1 MAENAQY
8 QKVKEITDQLEQGIQ
23 ELFESERYMT
33 WLRTMSKFHDY
44 SLNNTLLIAFQ
55 RPDATLVA
63 GYTAWQKQFGRQVQK
78 GEKAI
83 RILAPAPYKEKV
95 EMEKIDPITRTP
107 VLDADGKPVTEVQ
120 EVTRPAFKVVSVFDV
135 SQTEGREIPSLGI
148 DELSGDVREYELFFE
163 ALKRSCPV
171 PMEFEEI
178 EGSAKGYYHQMEQRI
193 AIREGMSQVQT
204 IKTAIH
210 EMAHQR
216 LHAIDPLD
224 ETAEIVNQ
232 TRSSKEVEA
241 ESVAY
246 TVCQHYGIETSDY
259 SFAYI
264 AGWSHGKETPELK
277 ASLNTIRKTA
287 NEIIKEIDGHI
298 AEINKEIE
306 QEQDNRITCYLKI
319 SGSMGSEYEI
329 DRIAGTVEKIE
340 AVLKEVLEN
349 DVDNIPEFL
358 ESKGIPVLVVASSI
372 DDEPGRYIVPD
383 YEYDVDTKQVY
394 RHGTAIGRE
403 MTREEHARA
412 LVVKV
417 DSFLREMDNY
427 QYNHTVSDRY
437 AFMADLQKNLLAG
450 NEKVDEVMG
459 WFQQEMDAE
468 TDYSDE
474 AIDLVV
480 EMKNFVKTGKELEKR
495 EQATQLAGEL
505 YDYADEVDPYGS
517 QDSVEYVQ
525 EFIRDTSKD
534 LLDAGEKAEGILK
547 WLKETPVAT
556 DELKTRGKELIDR
569 VSAFTGIHLEKEA
582 TISFYVAECSEFPNT
597 GEFHEGLSLEEA
609 FRLYDQIPAER
620 MNGIKGIGF
629 ELHDGSD
636 YDGQYPLMEAGRM
649 DEELINMVQHY
660 KESPLVQQAII
671 DCKRILAE
679 REQLD
684 QAQEVT
690 DGNYQIGQEHYLE
703 IHLADDGG
711 WNYTLYN
718 KEFLDADGGQIGVEL
733 DKNENPV
740 VIAEMNLDQVV
751 KEVLRSYGMEQEEI
765 RPMDEEEFE
774 HKRDFAFAKDM
785 YEKGFVYEDYVLSNR
800 IAYELRQDGIELM
813 DFSSEQSNVI
823 YEAAEKG
830 LDVSAFAKTDFS
842 VEQMKLMAEI
852 VEKDKDVTCIICNGK
867 RMDLSETVLSQK
879 QIADIYYFQKI
890 EGIVKEDYSEEQ
902 WKTIQ
907 RGIRERLD
915 VTQVANPNLAV
926 VEMRDILKELRKE
939 KREAQAAELE
949 ATLGLQDSGTYR
961 YYSTQRPISPGT
973 YPNGENKP
981 VTIENFDDRQ
991 AVENGQLQ
999 AWGYLE
1005 YERPLSQKEMKD
1017 YELKAVSAS
1026 VARTKNTEKKKSV
1039 LADLHKKQAQVAGER
1054 IPKNEHTKKKVKE
1067 MEQ

>member
-1 MAENAQY
+1 MADNTQY

-23 ELFESERYMT
+23 DLFESEKYMS

-83 RILAPAPYKEKV
+83 KILAPAPYKEKV

-107 VLDADGKPVTEVQ
+107 ILDADGKPVREVQ

-135 SQTEGREIPSLGI
+135 SQTEGREIPSLGV
-148 DELSGDVREYELFFE
+148 DELSGDVREYEMFFE

-171 PMEFEEI
+171 PMEFENI

-216 LHAIDPLD
+216 LHAVDPLD
-224 ETAEIVNQ
+224 EKSEIINQ

-259 SFAYI
+259 SFAYV

-287 NEIIKEIDGHI
+287 NEMITEIDGHI
-298 AEINKEIE
+298 AEINQEIE
-306 QEQDNRITCYLKI
+306 QENKITCYLKI
-319 SGSMGSEYEI
+319 TGSMGSEYEI
-329 DRIAGTVEKIE
+329 DRIAGTVEHIE
-340 AVLKEVLEN
+340 AVLKEALEK

-372 DDEPGRYIVPD
+372 DDDPGRYIVPD

-394 RHGTAIGRE
+394 HHGTAIGRE
-403 MTREEHARA
+403 MTREKHAGYLA
-412 LVVKV
+412 VKV

-437 AFMADLQKNLLAG
+437 VFMADLQKNLLEG
-450 NEKVDEVMG
+450 NEKVDDVMG

-474 AIDLVV
+474 AINLVV
-480 EMKNFVKTGKELEKR
+480 EMKNFVKEGKE
-495 EQATQLAGEL
+495 
-505 YDYADEVDPYGS
+505 
-517 QDSVEYVQ
+517 
-525 EFIRDTSKD
+525 
-534 LLDAGEKAEGILK
+534 
-547 WLKETPVAT
+547 
-556 DELKTRGKELIDR
+556 
-569 VSAFTGIHLEKEA
+569 LEKEA
-582 TISFYVAECSEFPNT
+582 TITFYVAECSEFPT
-597 GEFHEGLSLEEA
+597 MGEFHDGVTLEEA
-609 FRLYDQIPAER
+609 LRLYDQIPAER

-629 ELHDGSD
+629 ELHDGSE
-636 YDGQYPLMEAGRM
+636 YDGQYPLMEAGRV

-660 KESPLVQQAII
+660 KDSPLVQQAIL

-679 REQLD
+679 RE
-684 QAQEVT
+684 
-690 DGNYQIGQEHYLE
+690 
-703 IHLADDGG
+703 
-711 WNYTLYN
+711 
-718 KEFLDADGGQIGVEL
+718 
-733 DKNENPV
+733 
-740 VIAEMNLDQVV
+740 
-751 KEVLRSYGMEQEEI
+751 
-765 RPMDEEEFE
+765 
-774 HKRDFAFAKDM
+774 FAFAKDM
-785 YEKGFVYEDYVLSNR
+785 YDKGFVYEDYVLSNR
-800 IAYELRQDGIELM
+800 IAYELREDGIDLW
-813 DFSSEQSNVI
+813 DFSSEQSSVI
-823 YEAAEKG
+823 YEAAEQG
-830 LDVSAFAKTDFS
+830 LDVSTFAKPDFS
-842 VEQMKLMAEI
+842 VEQMELMKELL
-852 VEKDKDVTCIICNGK
+852 EDGNDVTRFVSNGK
-867 RMDLSETVLSQK
+867 ILDLSEKVLSDK
-879 QIADIYYFQKI
+879 QVADIRYFLKADEI
-890 EGIVKEDYSEEQ
+890 PKELYSEEQ
-902 WKTIQ
+902 WKVMQ

-915 VTQVANPNLAV
+915 VTQIANPNLAV
-926 VEMRDILKELRKE
+926 VEMKDILKELRKE
-939 KREAQAAELE
+939 KRETQAAELE
-949 ATLGLQDSGTYR
+949 GTLGLQDNGKYR

-981 VTIENFDDRQ
+981 VSIENFDERQ
-991 AVENGQLQ
+991 LVENGQLQ

-1005 YERPLSQKEMKD
+1005 YAEPLSQKEMKD

-1026 VARTKNTEKKKSV
+1026 VTRVKTPKKEHVK
-1039 LADLHKKQAQVAGER
+1039 
-1054 IPKNEHTKKKVKE
+1054 KNEE
-1067 MEQ
+1067 MQV